1 MAMTTVMVLVESSD
15 PGRCAMR
22 AAFLAAPRDG
32 GHVVGLYPVPPSER
46 LTPQAM
52 YFSRASLEVPG
63 EDGLAMLD
71 RAERDG
77 GAGVEAARHAFEEV
91 AAGLGATLQERP
103 PNPGRLTAFFRP
115 LADGGPEAVAALG
128 RVFDL
133 VALQQPREEPE
144 HRVRKLLRAVLFQA
158 GRPVLVVPPSASAE
172 QPASLARR
180 PLIAWNGSARSARA
194 AAIARNFF
202 DGAREIGILSVRTR
216 NGSGPSTPSTPSAQD
231 LADYLAWHDMAASV
245 IEVDLGSHR
254 LGDVFLREAAR
265 FGADLLVMGAYSQS
279 PFRESL
285 TGGVTNYVL
294 GHAGLPVLMTH

>member
-15 PGRCAMR
+15 QGRCAMR
-22 AAFLAAPRDG
+22 AAFLAARRDG

-77 GAGVEAARHAFEEV
+77 GAGVEAARHAFEAV
-91 AAGLGATLQERP
+91 AAGLGATLLERP
-103 PNPGRLTAFFRP
+103 PNPGKLTAFFRS
-115 LADGGPEAVAALG
+115 LSDGGPEAVAARG

-133 VALQQPREEPE
+133 VTVQQPRDDPE

-158 GRPVLVVPPSASAE
+158 GRPVLVVPPFARDG
-172 QPASLARR
+172 QPASLGRR
-180 PLIAWNGSARSARA
+180 PLIAWNGSARAARA

-216 NGSGPSTPSTPSAQD
+216 NGAGPSAPSAQD
-231 LADYLAWHDMAASV
+231 LADYVAWHDMKASV
-245 IEVDLGSHR
+245 IEVDLDGHR
-254 LGDVFLREAAR
+254 LGDLFLREAMR
-265 FGADLLVMGAYSQS
+265 FGADLLVMGAYAQS

-285 TGGVTNYVL
+285 TGGVTNHVL
-294 GHAGLPVLMTH
+294 SHADLPVLMTH

>member
-22 AAFLAAPRDG
+22 AAFLAARRDG

-103 PNPGRLTAFFRP
+103 PNPGRLTAFFQSLP
-115 LADGGPEAVAALG
+115 DGGPEAVAAKG

-133 VALQQPREEPE
+133 VTVRQPREEPE

-158 GRPVLVVPPSASAE
+158 GRPVLVVPPFASAE
-172 QPASLARR
+172 QPASLGRR
-180 PLIAWNGSARSARA
+180 PLIAWNGSALSARA

-216 NGSGPSTPSTPSAQD
+216 NGSGPSAQD

-245 IEVDLGSHR
+245 IEVELETHR

-265 FGADLLVMGAYSQS
+265 FGADLLVMGAYAQS

-294 GHAGLPVLMTH
+294 GHAELPVLMTH